1 MLTETPGLTE
11 ALDTDLVGFLTAVDE
26 SGQPQTSPV
35 WFLREGDDILVFNKP
50 TSQRLASIAVN
61 PKVAFNLRADLR
73 ARATVSIE
81 GNALVDALPD
91 ASDIPRYVE
100 KYGREIERLKW
111 TPASFSSDYSVGI
124 RIVVTRVRAWG
135 LKHLAG

>member
-1 MLTETPGLTE
+1 
-11 ALDTDLVGFLTAVDE
+11 
-26 SGQPQTSPV
+26 V

-81 GNALVDALPD
+81 GNARVDALPD